1 MQGAGGWLKSV
12 HAMKRRK
19 LAPWTRHLMA
29 TADPA
34 VFAAVGP
41 GVMDHLIPLAP
52 GEFANTTDP
61 FASMCEPLG
70 KTWEIMKPSGEW
82 SDGPLRP

>member
-1 MQGAGGWLKSV
+1 
-12 HAMKRRK
+12 MKRRK

-29 TADPA
+29 TADPE

-52 GEFANTTDP
+52 GEFAATADP
-61 FASMCEPLG
+61 FHVFREPSE
-70 KTWEIMKPSGEW
+70 KAWETIKPTVDW
-82 SDGPLRP
+82 